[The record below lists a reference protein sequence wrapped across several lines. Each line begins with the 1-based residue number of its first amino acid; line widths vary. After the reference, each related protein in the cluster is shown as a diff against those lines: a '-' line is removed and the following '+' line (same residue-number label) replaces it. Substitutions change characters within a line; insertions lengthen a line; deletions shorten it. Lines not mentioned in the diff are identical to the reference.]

1 MLAISGRLRF
11 PPAAHDEMVGVL
23 REIAETTRRDDGCV
37 EYWWAADL
45 VDRGVFHFF
54 ECWKSEDTF
63 AAHRNAPY
71 ELEFN
76 DRYLP
81 RIVGA
86 EASQY
91 EVTSVQ
97 SLTG

>member
-1 MLAISGRLRF
+1 VLAISGLLRF
-11 PPAAHDEMVGVL
+11 PPEVHDEMVGVL

-37 EYWWAADL
+37 EYGWAADL
-45 VDRGVFHFF
+45 VERGVFHFF
-54 ECWKSEDTF
+54 ECWASEETF
-63 AAHRNAPY
+63 AAHRDAPY

-76 DRYLP
+76 DQYLP

-91 EVTSVQ
+91 EVTSVH

>member
-1 MLAISGRLRF
+1 MLAISGLLRF
-11 PPAAHDEMVGVL
+11 PPDAHDEMMGVL
-23 REIAETTRRDDGCV
+23 HALAETTRRDAGCV

-54 ECWKSEDTF
+54 ECWESEATF
-63 AAHRNAPY
+63 VAHRNAPY

-86 EASQY
+86 EATQY
-91 EVTSVQ
+91 DVTGVTS
-97 SLTG
+97 LTS

>member
-1 MLAISGRLRF
+1 MLAISGLLRF
-11 PPAAHDEMVGVL
+11 PPDTHDEMVVVL
-23 REIAETTRRDDGCV
+23 GDLAETTRHDDGCV

-54 ECWKSEDTF
+54 ECWESEETF
-63 AAHRNAPY
+63 AAHRAAPY

-81 RIVGA
+81 RLQGA

-91 EVTSVQ
+91 EVAGVQ
-97 SLTG
+97 NLTG

>member
-1 MLAISGRLRF
+1 MLAISGLLRF
-11 PPAAHDEMVGVL
+11 PPDAHDEMVGVL
-23 REIAETTRRDDGCV
+23 RDLAETTRRDAGCL

-54 ECWKSEDTF
+54 ECWASEETF
-63 AAHRNAPY
+63 AAHRNAAY

-76 DRYLP
+76 DRYLS

-86 EASQY
+86 DAHQY
-91 EVTSVQ
+91 GVTDVQ